1 MAAINPCLT
10 RSTDLCG
17 ELLVRLG
24 VPVLDDYLQFAAAR
38 ARPNGAIFAR
48 VKVAVDRAGA
58 KGLKKV
64 TGSDPDS
71 KPRCLRHTPDMATLT
86 TRSRPVTE
94 PLAT

>member
-38 ARPNGAIFAR
+38 ARPNGAIFAG

-58 KGLKKV
+58 KGL
-64 TGSDPDS
+64 
-71 KPRCLRHTPDMATLT
+71 R
-86 TRSRPVTE
+86 RSPAPIPTVSPAACGIPPIWRR
-94 PLAT
+94 

>member
-38 ARPNGAIFAR
+38 ARPNGAIFAG

-58 KGLKKV
+58 KGL
-64 TGSDPDS
+64 
-71 KPRCLRHTPDMATLT
+71 R
-86 TRSRPVTE
+86 RSPAPIPTVSPAACVIPPIWRR
-94 PLAT
+94 